1 MMNLL
6 GAFAACVFAVAIPL
20 WYYLVSITETRYSLK
35 MEVTYLSKSI
45 ENIIQSRPDM
55 WEFEFRGCG
64 KSSRSP
70 CHSGNNVKRKFVPK
84 WGSS

>member
-20 WYYLVSITETRYSLK
+20 WYYLVSITETRYSLM

-45 ENIIQSRPDM
+45 EKIIQSRPDM
-55 WEFEFRGCG
+55 WEFEVVRMQEIVSQPSLLG
-64 KSSRSP
+64 KR
-70 CHSGNNVKRKFVPK
+70 C
-84 WGSS
+84 